1 MCKLHSKFVINKMS
15 FYNLMLEHNTTKT
28 MQTQL
33 FSNEQHAFEKNANT
47 NFLNPQ
53 NSLYITE
60 IDYTLLTAK
69 QIDPKFGLMQVQ
81 VPRKRVVQCDQCH
94 SEMQVEEGT
103 VIPEFPN
110 SPVSIFVIIFIIL
123 IVVTIIQKKQ
133 MRTISDRKSVV

>member
-1 MCKLHSKFVINKMS
+1 
-15 FYNLMLEHNTTKT
+15 MLEHNTTKT
-28 MQTQL
+28 IQTQL
-33 FSNEQHAFEKNANT
+33 FSNEQHAFEQNANA

-94 SEMQVEEGT
+94 SEMQVKEGT
-103 VIPEFPN
+103 VIYDKKWFHD
-110 SPVSIFVIIFIIL
+110 SCWQSITKGDT
-123 IVVTIIQKKQ
+123 IVQ
-133 MRTISDRKSVV
+133 